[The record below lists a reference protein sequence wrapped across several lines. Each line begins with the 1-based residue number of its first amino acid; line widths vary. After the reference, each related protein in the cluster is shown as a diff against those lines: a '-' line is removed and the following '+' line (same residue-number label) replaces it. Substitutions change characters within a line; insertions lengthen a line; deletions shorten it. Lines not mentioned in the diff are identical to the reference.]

1 MRLRDPNACPE
12 RGDTVVGDCWLRA
25 TVAHRVSLAGLS
37 DRLEFMAQR
46 GVPIDT
52 MPDALRAQ
60 AAVWRAMTGAQ
71 RVELAWSMS
80 EELRSL
86 SMQGIR
92 ARNPE
97 QLLSD
102 IEEVVITTDTM
113 ASTLEELAPYE
124 QLTGLSLT

>member
-12 RGDTVVGDCWLRA
+12 RGDTVVGDCRLRA

-97 QLLSD
+97 FSDAETREALLRILYGDEIVSA
-102 IEEVVITTDTM
+102 M
-113 ASTLEELAPYE
+113 SGE
-124 QLTGLSLT
+124 QAADRR